1 MCRPGHNID
10 FVRRAVLARLPALTL
25 ACALPLYVGN
35 AGHAKAQNIEQPAEA
50 NRRGFMQRAAEMR
63 RRALARGDQGY
74 GAVVVRDGRVVG
86 EGVSAVIVN
95 NDPTAH
101 AEMEAI
107 RDACRRLGTR
117 DLSGC
122 ELYGTSRAC
131 PMCESAA
138 YWAGISRLLAGDP
151 VGDYGAPRLPQR

>member
-1 MCRPGHNID
+1 MCRPAPHIRAG
-10 FVRRAVLARLPALTL
+10 RRAALTRLPALAL
-25 ACALPLYVGN
+25 ACVVPFF
-35 AGHAKAQNIEQPAEA
+35 AGRAGAQSIDQPVVAGRE
-50 NRRGFMQRAAEMR
+50 GFMQRAAEMR

-74 GAVVVRDGRVVG
+74 GAVVVKDGKVVG

-101 AEMEAI
+101 AEMQAI

-131 PMCESAA
+131 PMCEAAA

-151 VGDYGAPRLPQR
+151 VGDYGAPRLSQR